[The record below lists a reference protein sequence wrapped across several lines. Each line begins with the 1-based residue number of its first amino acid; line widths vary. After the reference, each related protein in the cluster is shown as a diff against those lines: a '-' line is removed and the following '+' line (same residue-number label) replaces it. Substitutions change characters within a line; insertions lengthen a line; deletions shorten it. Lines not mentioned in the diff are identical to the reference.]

1 MIAQVAIRPP
11 CGSQP
16 VTVVRLCRV
25 PEANDDVVTV
35 ELGGPTKVA
44 FGCFGAT
51 TGFVALI
58 AIAGLGYTIFGAA
71 HRVVLGVVAGLL
83 LAIVVVLVIALV
95 NAVRHRQVLVF
106 DADGVALRT
115 TRRTVVL
122 PWPDVAVVRV
132 VEPRKLRTSAP
143 RTPSVEVCPA
153 DEATVRAHATALA
166 EHVAA
171 GEPVLP
177 DLPSVRFAFRL
188 PSAAA
193 GAVVAT
199 AVQRFAPAKWTG

>member
-1 MIAQVAIRPP
+1 
-11 CGSQP
+11 
-16 VTVVRLCRV
+16 V
-25 PEANDDVVTV
+25 PEANDDAVTV

-58 AIAGLGYTIFGAA
+58 AIAALGYTIAGTG

-83 LAIVVVLVIALV
+83 LVIVVILVVALV
-95 NAVRHRQVLVF
+95 NAVRHRQALVF
-106 DADGVALRT
+106 DAAGVALRT

-122 PWPDVAVVRV
+122 PWPEVAVVRV
-132 VEPRKLRTSAP
+132 VEPNLPKGMRTSAP

-153 DEATVRAHATALA
+153 DESTVRTHATALA

-171 GEPVLP
+171 GEPPRP
-177 DLPSVRFAFRL
+177 DLPGVRFAFRL

-193 GAVVAT
+193 AEVVTAAVL
-199 AVQRFAPAKWTG
+199 RFAPATWTG